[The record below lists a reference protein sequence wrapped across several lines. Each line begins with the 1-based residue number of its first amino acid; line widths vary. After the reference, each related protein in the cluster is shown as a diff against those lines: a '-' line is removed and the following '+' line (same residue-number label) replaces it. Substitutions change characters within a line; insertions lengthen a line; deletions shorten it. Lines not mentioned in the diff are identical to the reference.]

1 MNAYYEDGAVHN
13 DHHKELTIGGNVTAE
28 ALKQIIAEFFDDDS
42 DSEGC
47 QPVDDAKKS
56 ASPAA
61 GRVAEV
67 LFPDKNGEK
76 DDEQKM
82 AYLTYTPEPGQ
93 TRDQAVKDIEKAEK
107 IIKDAPDVQTIQSSI
122 GGSNPMMGGGGNGGL
137 VYIIYDP
144 DTENFADKKTTLVK
158 EIVANSIEFLT
169 PKIDHEQRQAMQNEQ
184 NKVQKTQENTTIEP
198 PFIDEGEDDLPF

>member
-13 DHHKELTIGGNVTAE
+13 DHHKALTIGGNVTAV

-47 QPVDDAKKS
+47 KPVDDAKKS

-76 DDEQKM
+76 DVNLTEKM
-82 AYLTYTPEPGQ
+82 AHAFVNYL
-93 TRDQAVKDIEKAEK
+93 KLHHI
-107 IIKDAPDVQTIQSSI
+107 
-122 GGSNPMMGGGGNGGL
+122 SN
-137 VYIIYDP
+137 
-144 DTENFADKKTTLVK
+144 ESK
-158 EIVANSIEFLT
+158 
-169 PKIDHEQRQAMQNEQ
+169 
-184 NKVQKTQENTTIEP
+184 
-198 PFIDEGEDDLPF
+198 

>member
-47 QPVDDAKKS
+47 KPVDDAKKS
-56 ASPAA
+56 ASLAA

-76 DDEQKM
+76 DVNLTEKM
-82 AYLTYTPEPGQ
+82 AHAFVNYL
-93 TRDQAVKDIEKAEK
+93 KLHHI
-107 IIKDAPDVQTIQSSI
+107 
-122 GGSNPMMGGGGNGGL
+122 SN
-137 VYIIYDP
+137 
-144 DTENFADKKTTLVK
+144 ESK
-158 EIVANSIEFLT
+158 
-169 PKIDHEQRQAMQNEQ
+169 
-184 NKVQKTQENTTIEP
+184 
-198 PFIDEGEDDLPF
+198 

>member
-47 QPVDDAKKS
+47 KPVGDAKKS

-76 DDEQKM
+76 DVNLTEKM
-82 AYLTYTPEPGQ
+82 AHAFVNYL
-93 TRDQAVKDIEKAEK
+93 KLHHI
-107 IIKDAPDVQTIQSSI
+107 
-122 GGSNPMMGGGGNGGL
+122 SN
-137 VYIIYDP
+137 
-144 DTENFADKKTTLVK
+144 ESK
-158 EIVANSIEFLT
+158 
-169 PKIDHEQRQAMQNEQ
+169 
-184 NKVQKTQENTTIEP
+184 
-198 PFIDEGEDDLPF
+198 